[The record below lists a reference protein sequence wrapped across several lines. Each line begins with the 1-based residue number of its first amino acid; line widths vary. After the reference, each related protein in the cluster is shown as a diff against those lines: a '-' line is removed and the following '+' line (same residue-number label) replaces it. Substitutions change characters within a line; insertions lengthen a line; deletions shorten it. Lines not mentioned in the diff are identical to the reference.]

1 MNNKKLLV
9 TFFLMVSFILG
20 CIVGGSFVYMRE
32 LPPMAEVA
40 ALADLTRTGNE
51 AYVKYRYGSY
61 LAAKTAML
69 RYIDQ
74 IEGFRGTKIGSSI
87 ANKDLGL
94 AYGRLALA
102 AEREGNAT
110 DFDQYLKLARE
121 LFSDGGSLVDESK
134 IRGAVEHLDELW
146 DQRLKE

>member
-1 MNNKKLLV
+1 
-9 TFFLMVSFILG
+9 
-20 CIVGGSFVYMRE
+20 
-32 LPPMAEVA
+32 MAEAVT
-40 ALADLTRTGNE
+40 LADLARTGNE

-61 LAAKTAML
+61 PAAKTAML

-74 IEGFRGTKIGSSI
+74 IQGFRGTKIGSSI

-102 AEREGNAT
+102 AERGGNTT
-110 DFDQYLKLARE
+110 DSDQYLKLARE
-121 LFSDGGSLVDESK
+121 LFSDGGPLVDESK

-146 DQRLKE
+146 DRRLKE